1 MSSKSWQRTN
11 NATFQAHLQLFR
23 DAGHPVKEKDMGD
36 IIAYFYVGDTG
47 EQWVGKVNLF
57 DKPEYYIALT
67 DE

>member
-1 MSSKSWQRTN
+1 MKAKQWQRTN
-11 NATFQAHLQLFR
+11 QTTFNSHLGLFS
-23 DAGHPVKEKDMGD
+23 DAGLVVKKKDMGD